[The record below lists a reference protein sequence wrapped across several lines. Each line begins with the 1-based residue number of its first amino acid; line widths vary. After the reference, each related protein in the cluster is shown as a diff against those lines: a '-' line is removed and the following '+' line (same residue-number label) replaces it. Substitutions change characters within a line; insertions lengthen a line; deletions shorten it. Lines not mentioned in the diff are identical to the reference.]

1 MEYYFVQETHLSE
14 EEHKKL
20 ERLANAQVYLT
31 SIHSARRGVAMLVK
45 NNIPFQSE
53 KTIVDKEGRYIL
65 IKGKIDNEV
74 LTLINV
80 YKPPEQGSDL
90 ISKIIDLI
98 SINVNNG
105 YGGGNLNLVMNSKLD
120 CQRNVKHKAEK
131 AAQIL
136 QRAEIG
142 LIDVWRKLNPNKKDY
157 TYYSTAHNK

>member
-1 MEYYFVQETHLSE
+1 
-14 EEHKKL
+14 
-20 ERLANAQVYLT
+20 
-31 SIHSARRGVAMLVK
+31 MLVK

-90 ISKIIDLI
+90 ISKIIDFI
-98 SINVNNG
+98 SVEAKGIMVM
-105 YGGGNLNLVMNSKLD
+105 GGGNLNLVMNSKLD